1 MCSPDFELGA
11 GGQAPTARCGQHA
24 AIKRHVAGVRHEGQ
38 GTISFFYYSS
48 HGAAAP
54 DTKINYLI
62 SVEIANADDES
73 AFAR

>member
-1 MCSPDFELGA
+1 
-11 GGQAPTARCGQHA
+11 
-24 AIKRHVAGVRHEGQ
+24 VRHEGQ